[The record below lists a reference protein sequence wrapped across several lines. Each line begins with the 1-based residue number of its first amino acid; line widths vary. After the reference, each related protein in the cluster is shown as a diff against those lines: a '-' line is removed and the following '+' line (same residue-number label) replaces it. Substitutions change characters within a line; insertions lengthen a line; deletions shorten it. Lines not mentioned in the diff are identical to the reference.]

1 MRQSFLSS
9 CIQIVDNL
17 NIVHYHI
24 NMIKHSVRYFL
35 SKPIRAVWDR
45 DLSKWWYSATDVVFA
60 LTDSKNPR
68 IYWNAIKR
76 RNPELNAFCR
86 QLKLY
91 SNDNKK
97 YPADVV
103 DENGIRKLGR
113 ILRSK
118 NNIEFE
124 KWLDGSL
131 DPIDEQ
137 SKKKAYDFY
146 QTELI
151 EEEEIG
157 KTVALQKI
165 HAYLFEGL
173 YPFAGKTRTKTIS
186 KGGFTFANGDFLP
199 QTLNDIDKM
208 PDHTF
213 DEIVDKYIE
222 MNVAHPFMEGNG
234 RSTRI
239 WLDLLFINRLSKCV
253 DWSKIEKKEY
263 LDAMIVS
270 PMKPEPIHKLL
281 SNALTSD
288 INNRELFL
296 KGIDFSY
303 YYEEEE

>member
-1 MRQSFLSS
+1 
-9 CIQIVDNL
+9 
-17 NIVHYHI
+17 
-24 NMIKHSVRYFL
+24 MIKHSIRYFL
-35 SKPIRAVWDR
+35 NKPIRAIWDSE
-45 DLSKWWYSATDVVFA
+45 LSKWWYSATDVVFV

-76 RNPELNAFCR
+76 RNPELNTFCR

-91 SNDNKK
+91 ANDSKK
-97 YPADVV
+97 YLTDVI
-103 DENGIRKLGR
+103 DETGIKKLGR

-146 QTELI
+146 KAELI
-151 EEEEIG
+151 EEHEIG
-157 KTVALQKI
+157 KTIALQKI

-173 YPFAGKTRTKTIS
+173 YPFAGKIRTKTTS

-199 QTLNDIDKM
+199 QILKDIDKM
-208 PDHTF
+208 PDSTISQ
-213 DEIVDKYIE
+213 IVDKYIE
-222 MNVAHPFMEGNG
+222 MNIAHPFMEGNG

-239 WLDLLFINRLSKCV
+239 WLDLLLINRLSKCI
-253 DWSKIEKKEY
+253 DWSKIEKSDY
-263 LDAMIVS
+263 MDAMKTS
-270 PMKPEPIHKLL
+270 PVDPKPIHRLL
-281 SNALTSD
+281 SDALTD
-288 INNRELFL
+288 NINDRELFL
-296 KGIDFSY
+296 KGIDCSY

>member
-1 MRQSFLSS
+1 
-9 CIQIVDNL
+9 
-17 NIVHYHI
+17 
-24 NMIKHSVRYFL
+24 MIKHSIRYFL
-35 SKPIRAVWDR
+35 NKPVRAIWDSE
-45 DLSKWWYSATDVVFA
+45 LSKWWYSATDVVFV

-76 RNPELNAFCR
+76 RNPELNTFCR

-91 SNDNKK
+91 ADDSKK
-97 YPADVV
+97 YLTDVI
-103 DENGIRKLGR
+103 DETGIKKLGR

-146 QTELI
+146 KAELI
-151 EEEEIG
+151 EEHEIG
-157 KTVALQKI
+157 KTIALQKI

-173 YPFAGKTRTKTIS
+173 YPFAGKIRTKTIS

-199 QTLNDIDKM
+199 QVLKDIDKM
-208 PDHTF
+208 SDSTISQ
-213 DEIVDKYIE
+213 IVDKYIE
-222 MNVAHPFMEGNG
+222 MNIAHPFMEGNG

-239 WLDLLFINRLSKCV
+239 WLDLLLINRLSKCI
-253 DWSKIEKKEY
+253 DWSKIEKSDY
-263 LDAMIVS
+263 MDAMKAS
-270 PMKPEPIHKLL
+270 PVDSKPIHRLL
-281 SNALTSD
+281 SDALTD
-288 INNRELFL
+288 NINDRELFL
-296 KGIDFSY
+296 KGIDCSY